1 MDKQTKKVESIRL
14 QQAKSE
20 RFKTQWNAK
29 RTVIG
34 FIEDE
39 EQEIKLFPEKYEVN
53 YQPSKTVPDQSL
65 SVQEILRRYARGLP
79 LSDVKTPIY
88 EGDEQTF
95 PDLSKMD
102 LADREAYLDEQ
113 VIRLQNLKDDL
124 KARSKAIRE
133 KEAEDLKKQKEAEKR
148 ELIDEIERSKRTGL
162 PVNKQNR
169 DVEDI

>member
-1 MDKQTKKVESIRL
+1 MNKKAEINRL
-14 QQAKSE
+14 ENAKSE

-29 RTVIG
+29 NTVIG
-34 FIEDE
+34 FIEGN
-39 EQEIKLFPEKYEVN
+39 QEDIKLFPEKYEVN
-53 YQPSKTVPDQSL
+53 TQPSKTVPDQSL

-88 EGDEQTF
+88 DGDENNF

-113 VIRLQNLKDDL
+113 VERLQALKDDL
-124 KARSKAIRE
+124 KARSKAIKE
-133 KEAEDLKKQKEAEKR
+133 KQAEDLKKQKEAEKQA
-148 ELIDEIERSKRTGL
+148 LIDEIERSKRSGL
-162 PVNKQNR
+162 PLNRQNR

>member
-1 MDKQTKKVESIRL
+1 MNKKAEINRL
-14 QQAKSE
+14 ENAKTE

-29 RTVIG
+29 NTVIG
-34 FIEDE
+34 FIEGN
-39 EQEIKLFPEKYEVN
+39 QEDIKLFPEKYEVN
-53 YQPSKTVPDQSL
+53 TQPSKTVPDQSL

-88 EGDEQTF
+88 EGEETYH

-113 VIRLQNLKDDL
+113 VEKLRLLKQDL
-124 KARSKAIRE
+124 KARSEEIKKNRE
-133 KEAEDLKKQKEAEKR
+133 ETTKKQKEAEKKA
-148 ELIDEIERSKRTGL
+148 LIDEIERSKRTGL
-162 PVNKQNR
+162 PMNKQNR

>member
-1 MDKQTKKVESIRL
+1 MNKKVEIKRL
-14 QQAKSE
+14 EQAKEE

-34 FIEDE
+34 FIENE
-39 EQEIKLFPEKYEVN
+39 QQEIKLFPEKYEVN
-53 YQPSKTVPDQSL
+53 NQPSKTVPDQSL

-88 EGDEQTF
+88 EGDENTF

-102 LADREAYLDEQ
+102 LADREQYLDEQ
-113 VIRLQNLKDDL
+113 VIRLQNLKEDL

-133 KEAEDLKKQKEAEKR
+133 KEAQDLKNQKEAEKQA
-148 ELIDEIERSKRTGL
+148 LIDEIDRSKRTGQA
-162 PVNKQNR
+162 VSRQNR